1 MNRIRANIKRIASV
15 LAVLVMVFLMV
26 APPLTV
32 EAASTSDYFILGEP
46 EHDLI
51 NGYMKYGYAQGYGK
65 TLYKSIVV
73 NFTSVCTHGEKIEIT
88 SMDGFNYERDL
99 SNNVTVV
106 INMPEGKT
114 LPQVCGFIRKIKF
127 YNCDSANNKIKFTIG
142 REEVH
147 YMTLYCEDT
156 GHYYQYIPFKSTEG
170 TIKTTMI
177 KLPDAE
183 ASYAYGSW
191 MYSYY
196 RALSMSYEGLQG
208 YMCTITK
215 SAEDIFLYKNANK
228 IGWLGGTRM
237 ARGAAATKNGIRYY
251 KSFSLPTATNDRALG
266 YWYWASGP
274 EASMKLGNG
283 TGADGQFSVG
293 IGYYNSSKPKSGCT
307 TTFYSDTNAKGYYY
321 NWNSQ
326 EPNNSY
332 SESPLETECA
342 MTTLKIGAGPNTSSA
357 IPSGYSWNDI
367 QPYNANYEGLGGTY
381 EATGFFVEYGDAEF
395 GLKEG
400 TKATLIAEDSET
412 SVLTHNWLYVQ
423 GKVSNQDA
431 NVIHAYCTKEGKEKC
446 SYYGSETGYAK
457 TLDVSL
463 STPNMAF
470 KTDKVYNLASI
481 TGTSTFKSLTGGT
494 VNTSIQYY
502 KAPSEGAISGGS
514 PLDSAPKDVG
524 FYYAEISATNAN
536 GTSTAKAV
544 SAFKIYN
551 DMAQVNAE
559 GLNNLLGKEGTATE
573 NHVSYRVVEGTSTAT
588 TDLRVKLGSS
598 TDNLTLYRLADMKFV
613 DGKLTDVKWVKAVE
627 EWLKTPEGSTYASIA
642 STPRELGDKG
652 TSNKFAAFYGSFVNY
667 IKTTAPTPENTGLS
681 SEAIAGKTTIAECLT
696 LVGNEDGSGDY
707 KKVTRS
713 GDLATFE
720 DIKFGIYAIDAEN
733 SGTPYNI
740 TSATVVP
747 EKNGPSEFYYV
758 KEYYEVTIKEVSAAI
773 EKEMRNLNVDD
784 SEFSHVSTFDIGDKV
799 EFKIDFSLPEYAQK
813 TNLETADL
821 NANGFDTKNGYKLQF
836 EDTMS
841 SGYTLEYDT
850 YGENKPFKLMY
861 TYSYD
866 DGTVKEGEAE
876 LAFDT
881 KVTKSKKTKAAPGGV
896 DVECALMELK
906 TRPGSGSTTI
916 ITIDFDAE
924 AVKAWKTS
932 MKDSTITVDDAG
944 RTISAVTGFVL
955 YYQATTNGKAVVG
968 KDENTNT
975 AELEY
980 EIHGG
985 ENEDRVND
993 TTHGF
998 TYGVNIVKVDGDT
1011 VNDESP
1017 VYLDDT
1023 YFKLYKQVAAF
1034 DSDGAKVFDKA
1045 PAGTPEADPPAYA
1058 NEEAE
1063 FAAEHPDYYVLKKHN
1078 IINPAGDAV
1087 IQVTSYFMPYTN
1099 ESGTFTTASDAKLGA
1114 GYILTVAPEFGEL
1127 GKTVTGL
1134 GPGNYILVEAKPKTG
1149 YNELAE
1155 DIYFEIN
1162 EQSDEEARINGNALN
1177 KAEFREALGYGTLFT
1192 TTGTSEQITA
1202 AQDAATEY
1210 VSQFKSYLADPTT
1223 YASSAPTYSSD
1234 GTVKLKVLNFKGL
1247 TLPSTGGIGILIFI
1261 IIGVTMMASVI
1272 FILIRNYKKLQNN
1285 M

>member
-1 MNRIRANIKRIASV
+1 M
-15 LAVLVMVFLMV
+15 AVLVMVFLMV

-65 TLYKSIVV
+65 TKYKSIVV
-73 NFTSVCTHGEKIEIT
+73 NFTSVCTHGERIEIT

-191 MYSYY
+191 QYSYY

-237 ARGAAATKNGIRYY
+237 GRGAAATKNGIRYY
-251 KSFSLPTATNDRALG
+251 KSFTMPTSTSDKIQG

-293 IGYYNSSKPKSGCT
+293 IGYYNKDKPKSGCT
-307 TTFYSDTNAKGYYY
+307 TTFYTDTNAKKYYY
-321 NWNSQ
+321 NWNDL

-332 SESPLETECA
+332 SESPLTTECA
-342 MTTLKIGAGPNTSSA
+342 MTTLKIGAGPNTSSV

-367 QPYNANYEGLGGTY
+367 QPLNANYEGLGGPY

-446 SYYGSETGYAK
+446 SYYGSETAYAK
-457 TLDVSL
+457 TLDVAL
-463 STPNMAF
+463 STLNMAF
-470 KTDKVYNLASI
+470 KKDKVYNLASI
-481 TGTSTFKSLTGGT
+481 TGTSNFKSLTGGT

-559 GLNNLLGKEGTATE
+559 GLNNLLGKKDTATE

-588 TDLRVKLGSS
+588 TDLRVKHESS
-598 TDNLTLYRLADMKFV
+598 DDRLTLYRLAEMKFE
-613 DGKLTDVKWVKAVE
+613 DGKLTDVEWVPAVIKWLE
-627 EWLKTPEGSTYASIA
+627 NEGSAYASIA
-642 STPRELGDKG
+642 RTPRDLGEKASG
-652 TSNKFAAFYGSFVNY
+652 NKYAEFYDALFKY
-667 IKTTAPTPENTGLS
+667 IKDTTATEANLGITGVTIPVG
-681 SEAIAGKTTIAECLT
+681 ATIADCLK
-696 LVGNEDGSGDY
+696 LVGNEDGSCDY
-707 KKVTRS
+707 TTITKSDDRKT
-713 GDLATFE
+713 DIYE
-720 DIKFGIYAIDAEN
+720 NIKFGIYAISATVGD
-733 SGTPYNI
+733 SDKTYNL
-740 TSATVVP
+740 TTATVVP

-758 KEYYEVTIKEVSAAI
+758 KPSYEVTVKEVSAAI
-773 EKEMRNLNVDD
+773 EKGMRNINAGEEKFLQ
-784 SEFSHVSTFDIGDKV
+784 VSTYDIGDTI
-799 EFKIDFSLPEYAQK
+799 EFEIDFGLPDYAQK
-813 TNLETADL
+813 TGLDPASLE
-821 NANGFDTKNGYKLQF
+821 NGFDTKNGYNLKLV
-836 EDTMS
+836 DYMA
-841 SGYTLEYDT
+841 SGYTLKENA
-850 YGENKPFKLMY
+850 YGEGQTFKLAY
-861 TYSYD
+861 RYNYKVNEEDTAQPAEEEIRID
-866 DGTVKEGEAE
+866 QTVI
-876 LAFDT
+876 
-881 KVTKSKKTKAAPGGV
+881 KSKKTKTASEGENV
-896 DVECALMELK
+896 DCKLMKL
-906 TRPGSGSTTI
+906 STSQKDGDPTF
-916 ITIDFDAE
+916 TIDFDPD
-924 AVKAWKTS
+924 AVRTWK
-932 MKDSTITVDDAG
+932 DDRVTITVDNEI
-944 RTISAVTGFVL
+944 RTITSITGFVI

-975 AELEY
+975 AEIIFEL
-980 EIHGG
+980 HGG
-985 ENEDRVND
+985 ESEDKIGD

-998 TYGVNIVKVDGDT
+998 TYAVNIVKVDGAK
-1011 VNDESP
+1011 VNDDSP

-1034 DSDGAKVFDKA
+1034 DSHHNVVFNKL
-1045 PAGTPEADPPAYA
+1045 PAGTSEGYD
-1058 NEEAE
+1058 NAE
-1063 FAAEHPDYYVLKKHN
+1063 DQFVAEHPDSDYRVLENHN
-1078 IINPAGDAV
+1078 IINPDDDDAV

-1099 ESGTFTTASDAKLGA
+1099 ESGTFTTAADSKLGA

-1162 EQSDEEARINGNALN
+1162 EQSDKEARIRGNALN

-1202 AQDAATEY
+1202 AQEAATEY
-1210 VSQFKSYLADPTT
+1210 VSKFKRYLEDPTNNK
-1223 YASSAPTYSSD
+1223 SFAPTYSSD